1 MYNIIMEYTNDMIP
15 EDSSNNDMEDM
26 KEIPEPHIHPV
37 NSFIDKMSLQ
47 FLLNKTHY
55 QKYLAK
61 TDPQLY
67 AEKQEFLESC
77 SQYRRSIVDMTAR
90 LLDNPNYQYYSTE
103 VCDAFDK
110 YAQTLIRYLEVKERS
125 DSIQKNFDSDGS
137 DEDMLFPDDSRPNPN
152 PSQKP
157 LHKSSNTLDG
167 FVSRK

>member
-15 EDSSNNDMEDM
+15 EDSSQNDISET
-26 KEIPEPHIHPV
+26 EVENPGPPACQV
-37 NSFIDKMSLQ
+37 NSFIDKISLQ

-77 SQYRRSIVDMTAR
+77 SQYRRPIVDMTAR
-90 LLDNPNYQYYSTE
+90 LLDNPNCQHYSTE

-110 YAQTLIRYLEVKERS
+110 YAQTLIRYLEVKEKS

-137 DEDMLFPDDSRPNPN
+137 DEDMLFPDDSI
-152 PSQKP
+152 SKKP
-157 LHKSSNTLDG
+157 LQKSPHTLDA
-167 FVSRK
+167 FVLRK

>member
-1 MYNIIMEYTNDMIP
+1 MMEYTNDMILDDPSHNEMP
-15 EDSSNNDMEDM
+15 E
-26 KEIPEPHIHPV
+26 KPEPHVHVCEV
-37 NSFIDKMSLQ
+37 NSFIDKISLE

-77 SQYRRSIVDMTAR
+77 SQYRRPIVDMTAK
-90 LLDNPNYQYYSTE
+90 LLDNPDYPHYSRE

-110 YAQTLIRYLEVKERS
+110 YAQTLIRYLEVKEKS
-125 DSIQKNFDSDGS
+125 DSIQKNFDSDDGS

-152 PSQKP
+152 PLQKP

-167 FVSRK
+167 FVLRK